1 MKRNLIFAAVAIT
14 IGILSGI
21 GVYSYYYFYPQRYQQ
36 TETGEYVNVEA
47 AAKQTTFP
55 VDKDTTFIIEYYYPE
70 EQRLLTEEVS
80 DIPALLGCDKAG
92 VEQYLTEYME
102 HLSQSDKDE
111 GLVSF
116 QLTGYQNSQITLRK
130 TYDTQEKQ
138 GYYAK
143 SFNGTIVIL
152 QSDGKTVYEYTQI
165 GIHTLPEEIQQQV
178 TEGYYLENDEDL
190 YNFLE
195 NYSS

>member
-1 MKRNLIFAAVAIT
+1 
-14 IGILSGI
+14 
-21 GVYSYYYFYPQRYQQ
+21 
-36 TETGEYVNVEA
+36 
-47 AAKQTTFP
+47 
-55 VDKDTTFIIEYYYPE
+55 
-70 EQRLLTEEVS
+70 
-80 DIPALLGCDKAG
+80 
-92 VEQYLTEYME
+92 
-102 HLSQSDKDE
+102 
-111 GLVSF
+111 
-116 QLTGYQNSQITLRK
+116 LTGYQNSQITLRK

-165 GIHTLPEEIQQQV
+165 EIHTLPEEIQQQV